1 MGFEMVKPG
10 NPMVPARPDLAFM
23 VYSLDNSS
31 SDEEWLPHRLRTP
44 PSPTL
49 TPPPFPAHAWKH
61 FCFLHQADKST
72 LTLGK
77 NPSSP
82 SKILTIYWEV
92 CVCGG
97 GALHCIAW
105 TKSLR
110 TSLDFFLFFPC
121 LVVPLLATLFVVPST
136 RQLSC
141 IQEKVGFYIKIQ
153 HISPLTASAF
163 YKERLCVL
171 YTMQAMF
178 VGLKRGN
185 YGFGIK

>member
-49 TPPPFPAHAWKH
+49 TTPPFPSHRWKH

-72 LTLGK
+72 STLGK

-82 SKILTIYWEV
+82 SKILTIDWEV
-92 CVCGG
+92 SIFFLNRLVILKGCLEVVGLIGETGGVTLLELSHCVHHWIFFFSLLSGSPLGHIVCGAINKTTVLHWGEG
-97 GALHCIAW
+97 GVLH
-105 TKSLR
+105 
-110 TSLDFFLFFPC
+110 
-121 LVVPLLATLFVVPST
+121 
-136 RQLSC
+136 
-141 IQEKVGFYIKIQ
+141 
-153 HISPLTASAF
+153 
-163 YKERLCVL
+163 
-171 YTMQAMF
+171 
-178 VGLKRGN
+178 
-185 YGFGIK
+185 